1 MYAYLHIVPF
11 YPLNNPVT
19 STERQIT
26 PFFTRAKDTNRHFF
40 KEGIQMAKEQRRGS
54 TTFIIRVMPTQVTVR
69 GYFTPTRT
77 ATTKTIVTSVG
88 EGVETLEPSDPADGN
103 ETAPLL

>member
-1 MYAYLHIVPF
+1 
-11 YPLNNPVT
+11 
-19 STERQIT
+19 
-26 PFFTRAKDTNRHFF
+26 
-40 KEGIQMAKEQRRGS
+40 MAKEQRRGS

>member
-1 MYAYLHIVPF
+1 
-11 YPLNNPVT
+11 
-19 STERQIT
+19 
-26 PFFTRAKDTNRHFF
+26 
-40 KEGIQMAKEQRRGS
+40 
-54 TTFIIRVMPTQVTVR
+54 MPTQVTVR